1 MPSKEAGARGV
12 QVAVPPLSGHA
23 PHTIEAPGAYRMAPA
38 PHPCVPL
45 SLRLVWVS
53 VQALQPP
60 RALGPWGP
68 PVPGLRG
75 RALSWSCP
83 PRRRRP
89 VCWGLWSIWGD
100 TARASS
106 MLSAAAVSR
115 PHGCAIGVWAWAGRA
130 MAPETVLDRAHAY
143 SGGTGGSA
151 DGPSSRTFDHS
162 AGRWWDRCL
171 VHRACPR
178 ARANAMNIK
187 IDK

>member
-1 MPSKEAGARGV
+1 VRGV

-68 PVPGLRG
+68 PVPGLMG
-75 RALSWSCP
+75 RTLSWSCP
-83 PRRRRP
+83 PRQRRP
-89 VCWGLWSIWGD
+89 VCWGLWSLWGD

-106 MLSAAAVSR
+106 SVVSR
-115 PHGCAIGVWAWAGRA
+115 HGQ
-130 MAPETVLDRAHAY
+130 
-143 SGGTGGSA
+143 
-151 DGPSSRTFDHS
+151 PSSRMRDRRMGV
-162 AGRWWDRCL
+162 GRSCDGSG
-171 VHRACPR
+171 
-178 ARANAMNIK
+178 
-187 IDK
+187 DGS